1 MTRSSIAN
9 WIGLVA
15 RLYAL
20 CLVAFYASSV
30 AIIVAIKAETFLTRD
45 VLWDV
50 FVLDAAIS
58 APIALVCSLI
68 PVYFAHGA
76 EG

>member
-1 MTRSSIAN
+1 
-9 WIGLVA
+9 
-15 RLYAL
+15 
-20 CLVAFYASSV
+20 V